1 MLTFAATLGM
11 EVGGVWGV
19 NVRCYV
25 GDGGGVGWG
34 MLTFAGTDV
43 MKLMLPC

>member
-11 EVGGVWGV
+11 GVGWGVGHV

-25 GDGGGVGWG
+25 GDGGGWGVG
-34 MLTFAGTDV
+34 
-43 MKLMLPC
+43 C